1 MLEEDEAYAAERV
14 SSMPSD
20 CSFITTKYAAPETKP
35 ITAIIKIIIQSLL
48 SAFFVTA
55 HLIIAI
61 KATVNYILIILFITK
76 KVNTALKEGEALPS
90 VRSLAG
96 ELRISALTVKKAYD
110 KLEEEGFVTT
120 IHGKG
125 TYVTA
130 SDKQLALEARQREA
144 EADFEKAIDR
154 ALAMGMSRED
164 ILETVT
170 LLLEEK

>member
-1 MLEEDEAYAAERV
+1 M
-14 SSMPSD
+14 
-20 CSFITTKYAAPETKP
+20 TTVLNCY
-35 ITAIIKIIIQSLL
+35 
-48 SAFFVTA
+48 
-55 HLIIAI
+55 
-61 KATVNYILIILFITK
+61 ILFIVK
-76 KVNTALKEGEALPS
+76 ERKNDMNIILNHSSMVPIYEQLMEQIKSDIINSSLKEGEALPS

-110 KLEEEGFVTT
+110 KLEGEGFVTT

-130 SDKQLALEARQREA
+130 SDKQLALEARQKEA
-144 EADFEKAIDR
+144 EADFEKVIDR

-170 LLLEEK
+170 LLLDEK

>member
-1 MLEEDEAYAAERV
+1 MHIILNH
-14 SSMPSD
+14 SSMV
-20 CSFITTKYAAPETKP
+20 P
-35 ITAIIKIIIQSLL
+35 IYEQLMEQIKSEII
-48 SAFFVTA
+48 
-55 HLIIAI
+55 
-61 KATVNYILIILFITK
+61 
-76 KVNTALKEGEALPS
+76 NTALKEGE
-90 VRSLAG
+90 
-96 ELRISALTVKKAYD
+96 
-110 KLEEEGFVTT
+110 
-120 IHGKG
+120 G